1 MNIKIESTTKSNMK
15 ILGLDKFPFSLE
27 ELSANYRKLLISHH
41 PDNGGS
47 LEKTQQITSAYSALK
62 NLAIHVTDETAAIIR
77 KEKESDKDN
86 IFEKAFWSKCSTCKG
101 TGKVVYTIY
110 NVKTNRDEYKVDKCI
125 DCYGAGEI
133 KDKPFNPIIPAG
145 AVLV

>member
-1 MNIKIESTTKSNMK
+1 MNIKIGSTTKSNMK

-47 LEKTQQITSAYSALK
+47 LEKTQQITIAYSELK

-86 IFEKAFWSKCSTCKG
+86 IFEKIYWSKCSTCKG
-101 TGKVVYTIY
+101 TGKEVDTFY
-110 NVKTNRDEYKVDKCI
+110 NVKTKRNEYKVNICLS
-125 DCYGAGEI
+125 CYGAGEI
-133 KDKPFNPIIPAG
+133 KDKPFNPVIPAG